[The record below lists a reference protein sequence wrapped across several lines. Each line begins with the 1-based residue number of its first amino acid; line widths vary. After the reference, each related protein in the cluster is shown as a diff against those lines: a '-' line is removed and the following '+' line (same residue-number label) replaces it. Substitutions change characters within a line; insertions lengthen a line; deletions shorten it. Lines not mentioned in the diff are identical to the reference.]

1 MALWHDAIH
10 FAGGF
15 PMKVRVVLGDDHTM
29 MREGL
34 VALLQREADIEV
46 LGHVGHGLDLLRLV
60 RAFRPDVVIA
70 DIAMPLMNGIEVTR
84 RIRSELLPSRVLC
97 LSASAQPCNA
107 LVALEA
113 GASGFVLK
121 ENRYDELARAI
132 RHASNNQIFLS
143 AELIAPIMSAYR
155 ASEGINELLAPPSL
169 TGRERE
175 VTQLLAEGHSTQK
188 VADRLHISAK
198 TVATHRAHVF
208 RKLNI
213 RSVAQLTRYAVKEGM
228 TSLD

>member
-1 MALWHDAIH
+1 
-10 FAGGF
+10 
-15 PMKVRVVLGDDHTM
+15 MKVRVVLGDDHAM

-34 VALLQREADIEV
+34 VALLQRETDIEV
-46 LGHVGHGLDLLRLV
+46 LGHAGHGLDLLRLV
-60 RAFRPDVVIA
+60 RACRPDVVIA
-70 DIAMPLMNGIEVTR
+70 DIAMPLMNGIEVIR
-84 RIRSELLPSRVLC
+84 RIRSELLPCRVLC
-97 LSASAQPCNA
+97 LSASAQPGKV

-121 ENRYDELARAI
+121 ENRYDELTRAI

-143 AELIAPIMSAYR
+143 AELVAPIMSAYR
-155 ASEGINELLAPPSL
+155 TTEGINELLAPPSL

-188 VADRLHISAK
+188 VAERLHISAK